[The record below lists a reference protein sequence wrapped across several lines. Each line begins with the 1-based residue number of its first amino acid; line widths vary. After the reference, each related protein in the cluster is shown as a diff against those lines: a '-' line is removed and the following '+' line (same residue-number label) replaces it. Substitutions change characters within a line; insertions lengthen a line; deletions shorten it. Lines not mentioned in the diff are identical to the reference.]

1 MYNIRRERRAEFI
14 AEGFR
19 MDDLIRWRALDQV
32 KDYIVEGCNFWD
44 EMYKDKLFIDEESG
58 KSKLIPAGTEGK
70 SPNIS
75 NKEKSGKYI
84 RPYQVI
90 EKNNGL
96 YNGYTW
102 MKANYLQ
109 PIAINHM
116 RMSATNASD
125 VTTSP
130 IYQNPYWPI
139 EPNQSQLE

>member
-1 MYNIRRERRAEFI
+1 MYNIRRERRSEFV

-32 KDYIVEGCNFWD
+32 KDYVIEGCNFWD
-44 EMYKDKLFIDEESG
+44 EMYKDKLFIDEATG
-58 KSKLIPAGTEGK
+58 QSKLIPAGTPDK
-70 SPNIS
+70 TANVSS
-75 NKEKSGKYI
+75 KEKSGKYI

-90 EKNNGL
+90 ENNNGL